1 MARYP
6 TRFQLRTLWN
16 AATGVSILVL
26 GALIVGLV
34 WLIGQIFGFLQPV
47 LVPLAVAA
55 IVAYLLDPVVRIF
68 QKRGFSRRWSVVSV
82 FAGFTLLVAGLV
94 GIMIPLVGGQ
104 IHKFQEQRQA
114 IAAMKQPEQ
123 PTPVPAPAPLPVEG
137 DSPTANAGQTEPTA
151 AEKKAIE
158 ENPAAAKKPFDEIIV
173 DMLIHTRNKN
183 EWSKPFIDPLLGQ
196 PGNPDSDAEKP
207 IYISTTDGRTLSG
220 FISRET
226 PRSLFVKNA
235 AGETEVPRGDIA
247 SRSGTLTPALD
258 EAAEKGRKQLTPP
271 ITLQDTDL
279 WAQGKSYIDEIFGW
293 IKGGAGKVLGFLG
306 LALGFLM
313 VPIYLY
319 YILNESAA
327 IKEHWHDYVPLK
339 ASRFK
344 TELVETLTE
353 INRYL
358 ISFFRGQVFVAFID
372 GMLVGLALTAFRLP
386 LGLLVG
392 IIMAVLGIIPYI
404 GNIIT
409 LIPACV
415 LAYFHFSV
423 PDNQHILGSNPWAYV
438 GGVVAIFV
446 IVQQINS
453 LVTAPKI
460 VGDSVGLHP
469 MTVIFSML
477 FWSLIL
483 GGFVGAL
490 LAVPLTAAVK
500 VLFRRYI
507 WERKL
512 KEESDEKDRGYD
524 EWEPS
529 EAEGL

>member
-34 WLIGQIFGFLQPV
+34 WLMGRIFGFLQPV
-47 LVPLAVAA
+47 LVPLAVSA
-55 IVAYLLDPVVRIF
+55 IIAYLLDPVVRIF
-68 QKRGFSRRWSVVSV
+68 QKRGFSRRWAVVSTFV
-82 FAGFTLLVAGLV
+82 GFTLLAAGLV
-94 GIMIPLVGGQ
+94 AIMIPLVGGQ
-104 IHKFQEQRQA
+104 IHTFQQQRQA
-114 IAAMKQPEQ
+114 IAASTQQAAP
-123 PTPVPAPAPLPVEG
+123 PANP
-137 DSPTANAGQTEPTA
+137 D
-151 AEKKAIE
+151 
-158 ENPAAAKKPFDEIIV
+158 NPAAARKPIDEIIV
-173 DMLIHTRNKN
+173 DILITTRNRN
-183 EWSKPFIDPLLGQ
+183 EWSKPFIDPLLG
-196 PGNPDSDAEKP
+196 PPDDPDSDAPK
-207 IYISTTDGRTLSG
+207 
-220 FISRET
+220 
-226 PRSLFVKNA
+226 A
-235 AGETEVPRGDIA
+235 
-247 SRSGTLTPALD
+247 TLTAALD
-258 EAAEKGRKQLTPP
+258 EAAQAGATQPDPP
-271 ITLQDTDL
+271 IVLQNTEL
-279 WAQGKSYIDEIFGW
+279 WDQGKTYLDEILGW
-293 IKGGAGKVLGFLG
+293 IKGGAGKILGFLG
-306 LALGFLM
+306 LAIGFIM

-319 YILNESAA
+319 YFLSESAS
-327 IKEHWHDYVPLK
+327 IKEHWHEYVPLK

-358 ISFFRGQVFVAFID
+358 ISFFRGQVLVAFID
-372 GMLVGLALTAFRLP
+372 GMLVGIALTAFRLP

-392 IIMAVLGIIPYI
+392 ILMAVLGIVPYI

-409 LIPACV
+409 LVPACV
-415 LAYFHFSV
+415 LAYFHFSLA
-423 PDNQHILGSNPWAYV
+423 DNQHYLGDNPWAYV

-453 LVTAPKI
+453 LITAPKI

-507 WERKL
+507 WDRKM
-512 KEESDEKDRGYD
+512 KEDYRDDDDNGGE
-524 EWEPS
+524 EWQPS
-529 EAEGL
+529 QAEGV

>member
-26 GALIVGLV
+26 GALLVGLI
-34 WLIGQIFGFLQPV
+34 WLIGKIFGFLQPV

-55 IVAYLLDPVVRIF
+55 ITAYLLDPVVRLF

-82 FAGFTLLVAGLV
+82 FATFTLLVAGLV
-94 GIMIPLVGGQ
+94 AIMIPLVGGQ
-104 IHKFQEQRQA
+104 IHEFQEQREAMAATAQAQTPAEQQA
-114 IAAMKQPEQ
+114 IA
-123 PTPVPAPAPLPVEG
+123 
-137 DSPTANAGQTEPTA
+137 
-151 AEKKAIE
+151 
-158 ENPAAAKKPFDEIIV
+158 ENPAAAKKPIDELIV
-173 DMLIHTRNKN
+173 DILIDTRNKS
-183 EWSKPFIDPLLGQ
+183 EWSKPFIDPLLAPPKAPWQEASAKTEQQLGVEIV
-196 PGNPDSDAEKP
+196 NPPKADIGAELDAAFREKRSVEPP
-207 IYISTTDGRTLSG
+207 ILL
-220 FISRET
+220 E
-226 PRSLFVKNA
+226 
-235 AGETEVPRGDIA
+235 ETE
-247 SRSGTLTPALD
+247 
-258 EAAEKGRKQLTPP
+258 
-271 ITLQDTDL
+271 L
-279 WAQGKSYIDEIFGW
+279 WVQAKTYLDEIFGW

-358 ISFFRGQVFVAFID
+358 ISFFRGQVLVAFID
-372 GMLVGLALTAFRLP
+372 GMLVGIALTIFGLP
-386 LGLLVG
+386 LGLLIG
-392 IIMAVLGIIPYI
+392 ILMAILGIIPYI

-415 LAYFHFSV
+415 LAWFHFSV
-423 PDNQHILGSNPWAYV
+423 PENQGWLGANPWTYV
-438 GGVVAIFV
+438 GTVVAIFV

-507 WERKL
+507 WERKI
-512 KEESDEKDRGYD
+512 KEETDQRDDGYE

-529 EAEGL
+529 ESET

>member
-1 MARYP
+1 MPRYP
-6 TRFQLRTLWN
+6 SRFQLRTLWN

-26 GALIVGLV
+26 GALLVGLV
-34 WLIGQIFGFLQPV
+34 WLMGQIFGFLQPV

-55 IVAYLLDPVVRIF
+55 IIAYLLDPVVRIF
-68 QKRGFSRRWSVVSV
+68 QKRGFSRRWSVVST
-82 FAGFTLLVAGLV
+82 FAGFTLIAAGLV
-94 GIMIPLVGGQ
+94 AIMIPLVGGQ
-104 IHKFQEQRQA
+104 IHTFQQQRDA
-114 IAAMKQPEQ
+114 IAASNGEI
-123 PTPVPAPAPLPVEG
+123 AI
-137 DSPTANAGQTEPTA
+137 ANAQA
-151 AEKKAIE
+151 SL

-173 DMLIHTRNKN
+173 DILINTRNKN
-183 EWSKPFIDPLLGQ
+183 EWAKPFIDPLLG
-196 PGNPDSDAEKP
+196 PPDDPKSDAPK
-207 IYISTTDGRTLSG
+207 
-220 FISRET
+220 
-226 PRSLFVKNA
+226 A
-235 AGETEVPRGDIA
+235 
-247 SRSGTLTPALD
+247 TLTVELD
-258 EAAEKGRKQLTPP
+258 EAATQNRFQLEPP
-271 ITLQDTDL
+271 IVLQNTEL
-279 WAQGKSYIDEIFGW
+279 WSQGRTYLDEIFGW
-293 IKGGAGKVLGFLG
+293 IKGGAGKLLGFLG
-306 LALGFLM
+306 LAIGFVM

-319 YILNESAA
+319 YFLSESAA
-327 IKEHWHDYVPLK
+327 IKDHWHEYVPLK

-353 INRYL
+353 VNRYL
-358 ISFFRGQVFVAFID
+358 ISFFRGQVLVAFID
-372 GMLVGLALTAFRLP
+372 GMLVGIALTLFDLP

-392 IIMAVLGIIPYI
+392 ILMAVLGIIPYI

-423 PDNQHILGSNPWAYV
+423 PENQHILGDNPWAYV

-453 LVTAPKI
+453 LLTAPKI

-507 WERKL
+507 WDRRM
-512 KEESDEKDRGYD
+512 KEGYGDDKDDDDGVE
-524 EWEPS
+524 EWQPS
-529 EAEGL
+529 EAEGV